1 VGEGRGTAEPSRN
14 GDALR
19 AVRRRGEEALRE
31 SAHAVG
37 SGIEQVVSSHHRR
50 RLRKVGWEHAF
61 DETELGFSSG
71 ATYGPSGG
79 NQVEVL
85 IDGSAYLPRLADEIA
100 GAQSHVHLLGWCFSP
115 ELHLTREEEPVV
127 LRNLLSDVARRID
140 VRLLVWEGAPFPV
153 FRPTKR
159 DVQSYLKTFTRG
171 TGIKAETDSCVRL
184 KYSHHEK
191 VVVIDDRVAFVGGID
206 LTLDGGDPFD
216 SPKHPSHG
224 QLGWHDAA
232 IRVEGPAVAD
242 VANHFRLRW
251 RGPGEERLPE
261 PVRHEPK
268 GEVELQIVRT
278 IPEGV
283 FPVLREGDF
292 SVFESYTRAL
302 RSAER
307 FVYLENQFLWSPEIV
322 RILVEKLRDPP
333 SDDFRIVAVL
343 PARPNDG
350 ADVSRGAVSALI
362 HADDG
367 NERFLACTLYARTG
381 PLRDLVYVHSKI
393 AIVDDRWLTIGS
405 ANLNERSMF
414 NDSEV
419 NVATLD
425 QQLARGTRLRLW
437 EEHLESSDVAGDPTR
452 VIDELWRPT
461 ATAQLANLEAG
472 RPLEH
477 RLVMLPGVSRRARRI
492 SGVVKARVYDG

>member
-1 VGEGRGTAEPSRN
+1 MREASGTPGASRN
-14 GDALR
+14 GGVHAMRRQAKAASR
-19 AVRRRGEEALRE
+19 AA
-31 SAHAVG
+31 AHAVG
-37 SGIEQVVSSHHRR
+37 SAIEHAVSSHHRR

-61 DETELGFSSG
+61 DASELGFSSG
-71 ATYGPSGG
+71 ATFSPHSG
-79 NQVEVL
+79 NKVDVL
-85 IDGSAYLPRLADEIA
+85 IDGAAYLPLLAEEIA
-100 GAQSHVHLLGWCFSP
+100 SAKSHVHLLGWCFSP

-140 VRLLVWEGAPFPV
+140 VRLLVWEGAAVPV

-159 DVQSYLKTFTRG
+159 DVRSYLEVFTRS
-171 TGIKAETDSCVRL
+171 TGIQAETDSCVRL

-191 VVVIDDRVAFVGGID
+191 TVVIDDRVAFVGGID

-216 SPKHPSHG
+216 TPKHHSHG
-224 QLGWHDAA
+224 KQGWHDAA
-232 IRVEGPAVAD
+232 VRIEGPAVAD
-242 VANHFRLRW
+242 VADHFRLRW
-251 RGPGEERLPE
+251 RGPGEERLPPPLE
-261 PVRHEPK
+261 SAPK
-268 GEVELQIVRT
+268 GDVELQVVRT
-278 IPEGV
+278 IPERV
-283 FPVLREGDF
+283 FDSLPRGDF

-307 FVYLENQFLWSPEIV
+307 LVYLENQFLWSPEIV
-322 RILVEKLRDPP
+322 AILVDKLRDPP
-333 SDDFRIVAVL
+333 SDDFRVLAVL
-343 PARPNDG
+343 PAHPNDG
-350 ADVSRGAVSALI
+350 ADVSRGAVSTLI

-393 AIVDDRWLTIGS
+393 GIVDDRWLTIGS

-419 NVATLD
+419 NIVTLD
-425 QQLARGTRLRLW
+425 EELARDTRLRLW
-437 EEHLESSDVAGDPTR
+437 EEHLETSDVDGDPTR

-461 ATAQLANLEAG
+461 AGSQLAHLQAG

-477 RLVMLPGVSRRARRI
+477 RLVALPGVSRRARRI
-492 SGVVKARVYDG
+492 AGVVQARVYDG